1 MFHFYHP
8 LTFVALNTKFLFT
21 SSDPNSIGYN
31 VVEQLALKGAKVFI
45 GARSLEKAGGAVS
58 ALQKAHPSIPAEN
71 LQPLVTDLN
80 DLKQV
85 QSVAQSFAKE
95 QPRLDIVVNNAGLYV
110 VFSP

>member
-1 MFHFYHP
+1 M
-8 LTFVALNTKFLFT
+8 NTKFLFT